1 MGDHIL
7 LEVNILVFRTGHKK
21 KFLWFLIR
29 KGGGKD
35 NKGGEKAG
43 VLIRGVG
50 KLTGGGGE
58 GKQGEEGPRAKKFF
72 TNPFFG
78 RR

>member
-21 KFLWFLIR
+21 KILMVFDKER
-29 KGGGKD
+29 GGKG

-43 VLIRGVG
+43 MLI
-50 KLTGGGGE
+50 
-58 GKQGEEGPRAKKFF
+58 
-72 TNPFFG
+72 
-78 RR
+78 

>member
-1 MGDHIL
+1 MVLDK
-7 LEVNILVFRTGHKK
+7 ER
-21 KFLWFLIR
+21 
-29 KGGGKD
+29 GGGKD